1 MIRPLAF
8 IISATLLSGAAFAGT
23 EVKVPP
29 FSGIDVHGG
38 GDVKLVYGPV
48 QRVTVI
54 KADMKVARIEVK
66 GNTLVLSPCEGMC
79 WGSHPLEVEI
89 VSPKIEYLD
98 IHGGG
103 SIRATGNFEKVSNLK
118 IEVHG
123 GGDADI
129 SAIPVQSVR
138 ADVHGGG
145 ELKVKAIDS
154 LDAEV
159 HGGGDITYVG
169 RPAHISSKTHG
180 GGSIRGVE

>member
-1 MIRPLAF
+1 MIRPLAL
-8 IISATLLSGAAFAGT
+8 IISAALLGGAAFAGT
-23 EVKVPP
+23 DVKVPP

-66 GNTLVLSPCEGMC
+66 GNTLDLSPCEGVC
-79 WGSHPLEVEI
+79 WGDHPLVVEI
-89 VSPKIEYLD
+89 VSPKIENLN

-103 SIRATGNFEKVSNLK
+103 SIRATGNFEKVSNLN

-129 SAIPVQSVR
+129 SAIPAQSVR
-138 ADVHGGG
+138 ANVHGGG
-145 ELKVKAIDS
+145 DLKVKALDS

-169 RPAHISSKTHG
+169 HPPHIRSKTHG
-180 GGSIRGVE
+180 GGSIQGVE